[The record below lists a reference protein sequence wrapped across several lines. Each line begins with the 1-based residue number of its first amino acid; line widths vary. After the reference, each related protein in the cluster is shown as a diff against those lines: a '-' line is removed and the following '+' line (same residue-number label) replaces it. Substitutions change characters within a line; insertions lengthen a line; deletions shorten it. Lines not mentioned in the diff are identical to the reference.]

1 MYQGGNNSKQYMYL
15 YDLPKKHVDSIKIA
29 EAFRIK
35 SGGVVIIER
44 RPQIRRDFFRPFYN
58 AIV

>member
-15 YDLPKKHVDSIKIA
+15 YDLPKDHVDSIKIA